1 MPGWTQLASIVSSF
15 LTATIG
21 PAEDFLV
28 EWQGQLSDQ
37 AESNSGEPLEVYTDM
52 TLGKK
57 LPLLGNYI
65 VVKYSAVQCIEVQ

>member
-1 MPGWTQLASIVSSF
+1 MPGWTQLASIASSF

-28 EWQGQLSDQ
+28 ARQNLLMEQ
-37 AESNSGEPLEVYTDM
+37 AESNSSEPVEYYTVM

-57 LPLLGNYI
+57 LPLLGTHSVVQCRTGHCI
-65 VVKYSAVQCIEVQ
+65 VVQ

>member
-21 PAEDFLV
+21 PAEDFLD
-28 EWQGQLSDQ
+28 ERQGRLQEQ
-37 AESNSGEPLEVYTDM
+37 AESNSSEPVEYYTDM

-57 LPLLGNYI
+57 LPLFGMYGIVQCSAVHYI
-65 VVKYSAVQCIEVQ
+65 VVQ